1 MTVAML
7 VVLGFLI
14 LSYRETIKAYPSA
27 GGAYLVTR
35 DNFGIVPAQVAGAS
49 LLTDYILTVAVSASA
64 GTAAL
69 VSAFEV
75 LEPYRI
81 VIALFFI
88 GLIAFG
94 NLRGVKE

>member
-1 MTVAML
+1 MV

-14 LSYRETIKAYPSA
+14 LSYRETIKEYPSA

-49 LLTDYILTVAVSASA
+49 LLTDYILTVAVSAAA

-75 LEPYRI
+75 LGAVQGADRAASSSRSSPS
-81 VIALFFI
+81 ATC
-88 GLIAFG
+88 GA
-94 NLRGVKE
+94 